1 MKIKKQF
8 QLNPEDFKRLA
19 LWQGISIISENQAA
33 VLSKIIKKHQPK
45 KILEIG
51 TGVGF
56 SLSQI
61 LISAPKTVEITSIEY
76 SHYLWQTNNK
86 IFQNQIKSGRI
97 RLVRSDAFKFLLEA
111 NEKFN
116 FIFLDASS
124 SDYASFL
131 ALLEDLLVSGSI
143 IIARIKKG
151 NAFSA
156 GGYLENI
163 RKHKTEVLEFE
174 NEYFFVSQLA

>member
-1 MKIKKQF
+1 MKIKNHL
-8 QLNPEDFKRLA
+8 QLNSDDFRKLA
-19 LWQGISIISENQAA
+19 IWQGVSIISEKQVA

-51 TGVGF
+51 TGVGYSLFQIF
-56 SLSQI
+56 S
-61 LISAPKTVEITSIEY
+61 SASKSAKITSIEY

-111 NEKFN
+111 SEKFN
-116 FIFLDASS
+116 LIFLDASS

-131 ALLEDLLVSGSI
+131 ALLEDLLASGSV

-163 RKHKTEVLEFE
+163 RKYKTEVLEFE